1 MVATAIMVA
10 FTILP
15 VLDYDLCPDCGAQL
29 KKKEHMNAKNKR
41 SQRHICPK
49 NKHELGAQAA
59 PVSNCENSMAGYDL
73 SEVPP
78 LDQTINDPEVMS
90 VTSKFNNPGP
100 TSSPD
105 ADATDAEQGKM
116 TVGDELS
123 KGIRRDPVF
132 AAV

>member
-1 MVATAIMVA
+1 
-10 FTILP
+10 
-15 VLDYDLCPDCGAQL
+15 
-29 KKKEHMNAKNKR
+29 
-41 SQRHICPK
+41 
-49 NKHELGAQAA
+49 
-59 PVSNCENSMAGYDL
+59 MAGYDL

-90 VTSKFNNPGP
+90 VTSKFYNPGP
-100 TSSPD
+100 TSTT
-105 ADATDAEQGKM
+105 AAYAKDAEQGKM